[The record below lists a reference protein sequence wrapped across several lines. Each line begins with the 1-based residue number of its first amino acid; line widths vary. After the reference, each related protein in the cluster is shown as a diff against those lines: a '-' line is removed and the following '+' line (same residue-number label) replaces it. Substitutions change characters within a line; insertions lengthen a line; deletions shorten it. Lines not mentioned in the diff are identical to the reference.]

1 MPTTTTD
8 VPSSTDLYTMVFKKN
23 GKVITEANGGDII
36 DVELFS
42 TDPDLI
48 KEDDPQLLEISNFQW
63 DILSSSSDDLDFSNC
78 NYVNGSLTNSQ
89 GAVPLP
95 EDEKTD
101 FGFMKTYKTISDP
114 ITGIPT
120 RKSLTDIIKFKIKLA
135 GANNFSNKTAQITT
149 LTNIG
154 FIINDVSNSS
164 KSFNLTIRP
173 KYNKWAVG
181 GVLLAIATASSNQ
194 ENNA

>member
-23 GKVITEANGGDII
+23 GNEVTEANGGDII

-48 KEDDPQLLEISNFQW
+48 KKNDPQLLEISNFQW
-63 DILSSSSDDLDFSNC
+63 DILSSTSDDLDFSNC
-78 NYVNGSLTNSQ
+78 NYVNGSLTNSR
-89 GAVPLP
+89 GEVPLP
-95 EDEKTD
+95 DDEKTLN
-101 FGFMKTYKTISDP
+101 GFMKTYKTIS
-114 ITGIPT
+114 GT
-120 RKSLTDIIKFKIKLA
+120 RTSLTDKIKFKIKLA
-135 GANNFSNKTAQITT
+135 DANNFSNKTAQITT

-154 FIINDVSNSS
+154 FKINDVSNSS

-173 KYNKWAVG
+173 KYNKWVVVG
-181 GVLLAIATASSNQ
+181 ALLAIATASSNQ
-194 ENNA
+194 ENNN